1 VRRTVLYANVQN
13 TTFIHRHC
21 KLPFLSPLR
30 QGRQGALQ
38 SLHINIE
45 ELKSKRAWNYGQNS
59 ASSPR
64 PPIGALSLDHTGAV
78 PSPNPYFRP
87 PAKIIKSSTDFQRLS
102 SDSYSYFQGLLNSRW
117 HWSVERAITGGG
129 INNVGHNNAVNYW
142 DPVYTIQP
150 VVQPLD
156 NRLYRVGLYKHS
168 AGWTT
173 GTTGRT
179 GFNRRFNWQPRL
191 NNWLHRVTKQTFNRL
206 NNLYDKRLYR
216 INGVWK
222 LLAKQQT
229 MTCTYVHFKIIVS
242 GFSALG
248 LPLWRCLRQL
258 SSDERAIKT
267 HLQKSFKL
275 QFWFF

>member
-1 VRRTVLYANVQN
+1 MDKTVLRLPDPLSGHYPW
-13 TTFIHRHC
+13 TT
-21 KLPFLSPLR
+21 L
-30 QGRQGALQ
+30 G
-38 SLHINIE
+38 E
-45 ELKSKRAWNYGQNS
+45 
-59 ASSPR
+59 
-64 PPIGALSLDHTGAV
+64 
-78 PSPNPYFRP
+78 FRP
-87 PAKIIKSSTDFQRLS
+87 QTPTFDPQQKIIKSSTDFQRLS

-117 HWSVERAITGGG
+117 HWSVERAITGGEG

-206 NNLYDKRLYR
+206 NNRYDNRLYR
-216 INGVWK
+216 INGVWN
-222 LLAKQQT
+222 
-229 MTCTYVHFKIIVS
+229 S
-242 GFSALG
+242 
-248 LPLWRCLRQL
+248 
-258 SSDERAIKT
+258 
-267 HLQKSFKL
+267 
-275 QFWFF
+275 